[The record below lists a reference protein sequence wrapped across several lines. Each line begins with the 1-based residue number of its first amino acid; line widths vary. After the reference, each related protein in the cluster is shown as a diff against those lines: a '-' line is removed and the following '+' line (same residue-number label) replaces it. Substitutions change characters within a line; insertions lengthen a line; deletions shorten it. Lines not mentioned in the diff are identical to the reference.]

1 MNIFA
6 KRNIPWLLVVVFATA
21 FILSLLSRRSAAP
34 SATPDLVVQDN
45 SGRRVIA
52 WIDPMY
58 SQGPP
63 HLYKSNKPGIAP
75 DCGMK
80 LVPQYADETAAG
92 KSKSSVS
99 GYSPLSLPSASQQL
113 IGVKLA
119 KAELRPLTISKRT
132 VGRVTADERKLAQIH
147 SKVDGYVEQLFV
159 SFTGQSVR
167 RGEALLTLY
176 SPDLLSTQ
184 QELLLAQRNSTPVGR
199 TLAAS
204 ARRRLLL
211 WDVSAAEIDR
221 VVRTGT
227 PLRAMTLRSPVNG
240 VVMTRNVAAGA
251 RVMPA
256 DTLYELADLSSV
268 WVIADLYESDL
279 SRVVTGSTVQ
289 ITIESVPRRI
299 WGGRVDFISPT
310 INPATRTATVRI
322 QLDNKD
328 GALKP
333 DMYANVLLDQVSGPV
348 VAVPDRA
355 VMQTGTRSIAFVARG
370 DGEFDPRQV
379 ETGTRAGGWIEIRRG
394 IAAGDTVVADANF
407 LVDSESR
414 LKSAISGVKHHD

>member
-80 LVPQYADETAAG
+80 LVPQYGDETAAG

-184 QELLLAQRNSTPVGR
+184 QELLLAQRNSTPFGR

-256 DTLYELADLSSV
+256 DTLYELADLSSI

-279 SRVVTGSTVQ
+279 SRVVTDSTVQ
-289 ITIESVPRRI
+289 ITIESVPGRI

-322 QLDNKD
+322 QLDNRD

-348 VAVPDRA
+348 VAVPDSA
-355 VMQTGTRSIAFVARG
+355 VMQTGTRSIAFVSRG
-370 DGEFDPRQV
+370 NGEFDPRQV
-379 ETGTRAGGWIEIRRG
+379 ETGIRAGGWIEIRRG

>member
-1 MNIFA
+1 
-6 KRNIPWLLVVVFATA
+6 
-21 FILSLLSRRSAAP
+21 
-34 SATPDLVVQDN
+34 VQDN

-80 LVPQYADETAAG
+80 LVPQYADATAAG
-92 KSKSSVS
+92 KSKPSVS
-99 GYSPLSLPSASQQL
+99 GYSPFSLPSASQQL

-184 QELLLAQRNSTPVGR
+184 QELLLAQRNSTPFGR

-251 RVMPA
+251 RVMLA

-289 ITIESVPRRI
+289 ITIESVPGRI

-348 VAVPDRA
+348 VAVPDSA

>member
-1 MNIFA
+1 
-6 KRNIPWLLVVVFATA
+6 
-21 FILSLLSRRSAAP
+21 
-34 SATPDLVVQDN
+34 
-45 SGRRVIA
+45 
-52 WIDPMY
+52 
-58 SQGPP
+58 
-63 HLYKSNKPGIAP
+63 
-75 DCGMK
+75 
-80 LVPQYADETAAG
+80 
-92 KSKSSVS
+92 
-99 GYSPLSLPSASQQL
+99 
-113 IGVKLA
+113 VKLA

-184 QELLLAQRNSTPVGR
+184 QELLLAQRNSTPFGR

-289 ITIESVPRRI
+289 ITIESVPGRI

-322 QLDNKD
+322 QLDNRD

-348 VAVPDRA
+348 VAVPDSA

-370 DGEFDPRQV
+370 IGEFDPRQV
-379 ETGTRAGGWIEIRRG
+379 ETGIRAGGWIEIRRG